1 MRLKNIIR
9 VISLLLFSLNFVF
22 ADIIITEIADPNG
35 GATSRYVE
43 IHNSGGSSVTLTNYY
58 IIRWTNANAA
68 ATSSIDLSSYTLASG
83 GFLIFAVNKT
93 TFEANFSVANSATV
107 VDAASGG
114 PTDSNGDDNIAIV
127 TQASGE
133 TFTVGTASTYDI
145 VDMYGVAGEDGSG
158 TWHEFEDGR
167 AERVSSVTSAS
178 GTSSSSASWNV
189 WSDSGS
195 SLAGTSGGAAP
206 ISTSTAISSNGFD
219 PGAWDGYSPGV
230 ADPSSIS
237 ATVNSTTQISL
248 TWTDNANSNNVL
260 LAFNSANTFGTPT
273 NGSTYA
279 ADASIT
285 GGGTVLQYSG
295 TDSYTH
301 SSLTSNTAYYYKV
314 WSYDGSSYS
323 SGVTAN
329 GTTYKI
335 EPTNHPTAFSAVS
348 NGKSIYLSWTD
359 AATGSQAPDSYLIK
373 GETDASI
380 ADPSDGDDVSDDL
393 SSAGNAVVVS
403 ISHGSGGTYTFS
415 NLTENA
421 TWYFEIFSY
430 TNTGSNK
437 NYKTDGTI
445 LTANATTGSLPPSST
460 ASGLFFSEWHEGA
473 SNDKYFEIYNGTGSS
488 VALSTYAYPS
498 VSNAPTTAGAY
509 EYWQDFTSGATI
521 ANGDVYIV
529 CHGSANSSILAKCDE
544 TWSYIS
550 NGDDGLK
557 LVSGGTWVDAD
568 SDGTK
573 EAGEVTGFTVIDVL
587 GDFQADPGSGWEVA
601 GTSNGTQNHVM
612 VRKSSV
618 TSGNTSWTNSRGTT
632 VSNSEWIVE
641 SYATD
646 NLGYHNV
653 TTYTTISGNAGWR
666 MLSSPK
672 SGTTVSD
679 ISDDTPVQGITGGS
693 DASADANFYINDA
706 STGSGTNGWD
716 KPTNVTTA
724 ITDGLGYIL
733 YFFNNTTNGSSALP
747 VTLDVSGAAPTADV
761 AVTLSGTYAL
771 LGNPFY
777 QSIKIDD
784 LNGNNSGD
792 GTQNGLKSPI
802 SVWSDASGSY
812 LTYNL
817 GASHVLN
824 AWQGFFLERNSSS
837 TTQVTIPVSSQT
849 GKATTISVF
858 SKMRQINRRKI
869 EIWLESPNGNKDISN
884 KLYFTEQ
891 SNWDKDAF
899 DGGKL
904 LPLDSSPSLAFVRNF
919 SGEKELLVQDAR
931 AFQPKQNQSY
941 ELAILDAG
949 ITGTYRISWP
959 AFENIPPEW
968 EITLTDLENGKK
980 VGMLNTDSYAFEI
993 KSAMGKIRSN
1003 SIVPGVVDAMEVY
1016 RGRITSRLQI
1026 SITGIT
1032 EMGVEDELLPIEYSL
1047 HPAYP
1052 NPFNPA
1058 TTIRYDLPTESYVS
1072 LNIYDI
1078 RGNLVETLM
1087 AESMPAGNHTH
1098 VWTPDNLPTG
1108 LYIIQLKTKNR
1119 VFNQKITLVK

>member
-1 MRLKNIIR
+1 
-9 VISLLLFSLNFVF
+9 
-22 ADIIITEIADPNG
+22 
-35 GATSRYVE
+35 
-43 IHNSGGSSVTLTNYY
+43 
-58 IIRWTNANAA
+58 
-68 ATSSIDLSSYTLASG
+68 
-83 GFLIFAVNKT
+83 
-93 TFEANFSVANSATV
+93 
-107 VDAASGG
+107 
-114 PTDSNGDDNIAIV
+114 
-127 TQASGE
+127 
-133 TFTVGTASTYDI
+133 
-145 VDMYGVAGEDGSG
+145 
-158 TWHEFEDGR
+158 
-167 AERVSSVTSAS
+167 
-178 GTSSSSASWNV
+178 
-189 WSDSGS
+189 
-195 SLAGTSGGAAP
+195 
-206 ISTSTAISSNGFD
+206 
-219 PGAWDGYSPGV
+219 
-230 ADPSSIS
+230 
-237 ATVNSTTQISL
+237 
-248 TWTDNANSNNVL
+248 
-260 LAFNSANTFGTPT
+260 
-273 NGSTYA
+273 
-279 ADASIT
+279 
-285 GGGTVLQYSG
+285 
-295 TDSYTH
+295 
-301 SSLTSNTAYYYKV
+301 
-314 WSYDGSSYS
+314 
-323 SGVTAN
+323 
-329 GTTYKI
+329 
-335 EPTNHPTAFSAVS
+335 
-348 NGKSIYLSWTD
+348 
-359 AATGSQAPDSYLIK
+359 
-373 GETDASI
+373 
-380 ADPSDGDDVSDDL
+380 
-393 SSAGNAVVVS
+393 
-403 ISHGSGGTYTFS
+403 
-415 NLTENA
+415 
-421 TWYFEIFSY
+421 
-430 TNTGSNK
+430 
-437 NYKTDGTI
+437 
-445 LTANATTGSLPPSST
+445 
-460 ASGLFFSEWHEGA
+460 
-473 SNDKYFEIYNGTGSS
+473 
-488 VALSTYAYPS
+488 
-498 VSNAPTTAGAY
+498 
-509 EYWQDFTSGATI
+509 
-521 ANGDVYIV
+521 
-529 CHGSANSSILAKCDE
+529 
-544 TWSYIS
+544 
-550 NGDDGLK
+550 
-557 LVSGGTWVDAD
+557 
-568 SDGTK
+568 
-573 EAGEVTGFTVIDVL
+573 
-587 GDFQADPGSGWEVA
+587 
-601 GTSNGTQNHVM
+601 M

-632 VSNSEWIVE
+632 VSDSEWIVE

-693 DASADANFYINDA
+693 DASTDANFYLNDA
-706 STGSGTNGWD
+706 STGVGTNGWD
-716 KPTNVTTA
+716 KPANVTTA
-724 ITDGLGYIL
+724 ITNGLGYIL

-761 AVTLSGTYAL
+761 AVTLSGTYTL

-777 QSIKIDD
+777 QSITIDD
-784 LNGNNSGD
+784 LDGNNSGD

-817 GASHVLN
+817 GANHVLN

-849 GKATTISVF
+849 GKTTTISVF

-869 EIWLESPNGNKDISN
+869 EIWLESPNGNNDISN

-904 LPLDSSPSLAFVRNF
+904 LPLDSSPSLAFVKNF

-949 ITGTYRISWP
+949 ITGTYQISWP

-968 EITLTDLENGKK
+968 IITLTDLENGKM
-980 VGMLNTDSYAFEI
+980 VDMLNADYYAFEI

-1003 SIVPGVVDAMEVY
+1003 SIVPDVVDAMEVY
-1016 RGRITSRLQI
+1016 SGRITPRLQI

-1058 TTIRYDLPTESYVS
+1058 TTIRYDLPAESYVS